1 MTDIDYEALARA
13 GYIGFFGSDDDWSE
27 EPATHLW
34 EREVR
39 AVVAA
44 LRDQGFVVVRAE
56 VFRGIVNAVDV
67 PRPVFPP
74 YLDEAKAALA
84 APEYP

>member
-1 MTDIDYEALARA
+1 MSEHDGIDYDALLVAA
-13 GYIGFFGSDDDWSE
+13 LDANCPMTCLE
-27 EPATHLW
+27 TVVH
-34 EREVR
+34 

-44 LRDQGFVVVRAE
+44 LRDQGLVVVRAE

-74 YLDEAKAALA
+74 YLEEAKATLA
-84 APEYP
+84 APSDGDSTR